1 MDCYKP
7 LSKIKVFKM
16 DCQKNTTH
24 NIRHEKHTIKNKI
37 DKNWKKI
44 ETTYCLGC
52 KDYTHNYKPE
62 EVEMRNN
69 VLREKSNNIACK

>member
-1 MDCYKP
+1 M
-7 LSKIKVFKM
+7 
-16 DCQKNTTH
+16 
-24 NIRHEKHTIKNKI
+24 HTIKNKI

-69 VLREKSNNIACK
+69 VLREKSNNIACKWRFLKQKHNKDK

>member
-1 MDCYKP
+1 M
-7 LSKIKVFKM
+7 
-16 DCQKNTTH
+16 
-24 NIRHEKHTIKNKI
+24 HTIKNKI

-44 ETTYCLGC
+44 ETMYCLGC